1 MCHVNIIFI
10 IPILQKGKLRL
21 NNQIIHPSSKSGSW
35 NQIFSYHLLCFFHR
49 SQYPINTCWVGQHWK
64 QTCSQC
70 LLYVWA
76 ERDLGQCW
84 EQKKISWEV
93 KWGSREFTV
102 KWWRLAIL
110 PLPLTHPSPCE
121 IWSYILTK
129 KKKKT
134 LSISR
139 QDKSSWDEDSLAIS
153 IEPKPTENRK
163 GLRQTIHPFKPDLPN
178 QGSFS
183 LLFQLA
189 ALLPAADM
197 LNHPPVPQLMA
208 HKALCS
214 SNPLI
219 AWSCISVTV
228 ANSLPNWNLI
238 IFLYK
243 SQQGSQRNC
252 KPSVNPF
259 PSHLP

>member
-1 MCHVNIIFI
+1 MMI
-10 IPILQKGKLRL
+10 G
-21 NNQIIHPSSKSGSW
+21 
-35 NQIFSYHLLCFFHR
+35 YM
-49 SQYPINTCWVGQHWK
+49 
-64 QTCSQC
+64 
-70 LLYVWA
+70 
-76 ERDLGQCW
+76 
-84 EQKKISWEV
+84 
-93 KWGSREFTV
+93 
-102 KWWRLAIL
+102 AIAS
-110 PLPLTHPSPCE
+110 HSPSPCE
-121 IWSYILTK
+121 IWSYILAK

-139 QDKSSWDEDSLAIS
+139 QAKSSWAQDSLAIS

-163 GLRQTIHPFKPDLPN
+163 GLCQTIHPFKPDPPN

-197 LNHPPVPQLMA
+197 LNHPPVPQLMV

-228 ANSLPNWNLI
+228 ANSLPSWNVI

-243 SQQGSQRNC
+243 SQQGSRRNC
-252 KPSVNPF
+252 KPSIC
-259 PSHLP
+259 

>member
-1 MCHVNIIFI
+1 MGF
-10 IPILQKGKLRL
+10 QR
-21 NNQIIHPSSKSGSW
+21 IHSQMMTVGYIAIASHSPKPLW
-35 NQIFSYHLLCFFHR
+35 NLELH
-49 SQYPINTCWVGQHWK
+49 TDK
-64 QTCSQC
+64 
-70 LLYVWA
+70 
-76 ERDLGQCW
+76 
-84 EQKKISWEV
+84 
-93 KWGSREFTV
+93 
-102 KWWRLAIL
+102 
-110 PLPLTHPSPCE
+110 
-121 IWSYILTK
+121 K

-139 QDKSSWDEDSLAIS
+139 QAKSSWEQDSLAIS

-208 HKALCS
+208 HNTLCS

-228 ANSLPNWNLI
+228 ANLLPNWNFI

-243 SQQGSQRNC
+243 KSAGFSKELQTIC
-252 KPSVNPF
+252 
-259 PSHLP
+259 